1 MIQLQK
7 IAKHYGEVEALGPV
21 DLEIR
26 SGESLGLF
34 GHNGSGKTTML
45 RILVGLSRPS
55 SGSLLFDRFPRRGTS
70 GATPPGKQ
78 EWRAFHQ
85 RLGFM
90 PERITFHENLTG
102 EQTLAHFARLRGAP
116 REQAAQMLERV
127 GLGEAAKR
135 KLGGYSKGMLQ
146 RVNLAQSLLG
156 DPRVLILD
164 EPLEGLDPHG
174 VRLFFGLLE
183 EAGFLGSR
191 PEDGS
196 ERTLV
201 LASHRL
207 LKLSDAAQRICIL
220 SAGKV
225 RALGSAEQLRRDA
238 ELPVRLIVHP
248 RTDSGGTLESALR
261 KLAPASVERDGERLV
276 ASVSQAQKM
285 TFLSQLN
292 GLGDA
297 IHDLRIEEPTLEEV
311 YFGME

>member
-1 MIQLQK
+1 MIRLEK
-7 IAKHYGEVEALGPV
+7 IVKRYGEVEALGLV

-26 SGESLGLF
+26 PGESLGIF
-34 GHNGSGKTTML
+34 GHNGSGKTTLL

-55 SGSLLFDRFPRRGTS
+55 SGTLLFDGSPQRGANGT
-70 GATPPGKQ
+70 TYPGK
-78 EWRAFHQ
+78 ESWRAFHR

-90 PERITFHENLTG
+90 PERIAFHENLTG

-116 REQAAQMLERV
+116 RRQALEMLERV

-146 RVNLAQSLLG
+146 RVNLAQALLG

-174 VRLFFGLLE
+174 VRLFFELLE
-183 EAGFLGSR
+183 TAGFLGSC
-191 PEDGS
+191 PEEGG

-201 LASHRL
+201 VASHRL
-207 LKLSDAAQRICIL
+207 LKLSDAARRICIL

-225 RALGSAEQLRRDA
+225 RALGTAEELRRDA
-238 ELPVRLIVHP
+238 ELPVRLIIHP
-248 RTDSGGTLESALR
+248 RTDCNGAIESALGE
-261 KLAPASVERDGERLV
+261 LSPASVERDGERLV

-285 TFLSQLN
+285 TFISQLN

-297 IHDLRIEEPTLEEV
+297 ILDLRIKEPTLEEV
-311 YFGME
+311 YFEME

>member
-1 MIQLQK
+1 MIQLEK
-7 IAKHYGEVEALGPV
+7 IAKRYGEVEALGPV

-26 SGESLGLF
+26 PGESLGVF
-34 GHNGSGKTTML
+34 GHNGSGKTTLL

-55 SGSLLFDRFPRRGTS
+55 SGTLLFAGE
-70 GATPPGKQ
+70 APGKRS
-78 EWRAFHQ
+78 WRAFRQ

-90 PERITFHENLTG
+90 PERIAFHENLTG

-116 REQAAQMLERV
+116 RRQAAEMLDRV
-127 GLGEAAKR
+127 GLGKAAKR

-146 RVNLAQSLLG
+146 RVNLAQALLG

-174 VRLFFGLLE
+174 VRLFFELLG
-183 EAGFLGSR
+183 EAGFFGSGSPGANR
-191 PEDGS
+191 PQEDGS

-225 RALGSAEQLRRDA
+225 RALGTAEQLRRQA
-238 ELPVRLIVHP
+238 ELPVRLLIQP
-248 RTDSGGTLESALR
+248 RAGSNGTLESALDQ
-261 KLAPASVERDGERLV
+261 LAPASVERDGERLV

-285 TFLSQLN
+285 SFLSQLN
-292 GLGDA
+292 SLGDT
-297 IHDLRIEEPTLEEV
+297 ILDLRIEEPTLEEV
-311 YFGME
+311 YFEME

>member
-1 MIQLQK
+1 MIQFEK
-7 IAKHYGEVEALGPV
+7 IAKRYGEIEALGPV

-26 SGESLGLF
+26 PGESLGVF
-34 GHNGSGKTTML
+34 GHNGSGKTTLL

-55 SGSLLFDRFPRRGTS
+55 SGTLLFDGE
-70 GATPPGKQ
+70 APGK
-78 EWRAFHQ
+78 ESWRAFRG

-90 PERITFHENLTG
+90 PERIAFHENLTG

-116 REQAAQMLERV
+116 RRQALEMLERV
-127 GLGEAAKR
+127 GLGDAAKR

-146 RVNLAQSLLG
+146 RVNLAQALLG

-183 EAGFLGSR
+183 EAGFLGSG
-191 PEDGS
+191 PEAGS

-207 LKLSDAAQRICIL
+207 LKLSDAARRICIL

-225 RALGSAEQLRRDA
+225 RALGTVEQLRREA
-238 ELPVRLIVHP
+238 ELPVRLVIYP
-248 RTDSGGTLESALR
+248 RAGSNGALESALDQ
-261 KLAPASVERDGERLV
+261 LAPDSLVRDGERLV

-285 TFLSQLN
+285 TFLSRLN

-297 IHDLRIEEPTLEEV
+297 ILDLRIEEPTLEEV
-311 YFGME
+311 YFEME